1 MGIEFISEYVVY
13 VVVGVCLCVG
23 YVIKHVVPSE
33 KVNRFIPLILAVLGL
48 LMNVWVKAAITPEV
62 VLGGLA
68 SGLVSVG
75 LHQVFKQFIEK
86 E

>member
-48 LMNVWVKAAITPEV
+48 LMNVWVQAAITPEV